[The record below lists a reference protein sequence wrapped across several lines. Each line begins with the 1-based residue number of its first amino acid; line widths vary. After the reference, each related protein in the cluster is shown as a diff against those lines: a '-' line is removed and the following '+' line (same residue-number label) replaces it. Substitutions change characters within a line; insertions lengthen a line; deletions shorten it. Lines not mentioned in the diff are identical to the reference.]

1 MIQIIKRILLQLV
14 EDIDSSNSKISE
26 EEQLEIIN
34 LIQKINSKE
43 LSKIESAEYLG
54 VSRATFDNY
63 IREGKLPK
71 GRKRA
76 GFKELSWNKTDLDN
90 FKTLNSK

>member
-54 VSRATFDNY
+54 VSRATLDNY
-63 IREGKLPK
+63 VREGKLPK

-76 GFKELSWNKTDLDN
+76 GFKELSWNKIDLDN